1 MDMGKGSRLSGRMI
15 LLGVTGGISAYK
27 AAELA
32 RAFVR
37 EGADVSVVMTRNA
50 TQFITPLT
58 MEALTR
64 NPVGLDMFS
73 LTEERAIRHI
83 DRAQSADVFIVAPA
97 TANYLGKAALGIADD
112 LLTTVT
118 LAVRCP
124 VIIAP
129 AMNSRMWSHPA
140 VISNIDV
147 LCSRGV
153 IVVPPEEG
161 ELACGEE
168 GPGRLADLAS
178 IFEAAVKSMSG
189 MDLEGIRIL
198 VTAGPTR
205 EALDPVRFLSNRSTG
220 KMGFALA
227 EAAASRGGDVTLI
240 SGPVTLTTPPVASH
254 VKVTTGEEMFQEVQ
268 KALDSSQWFIM
279 AAAVGDFR
287 PAIISE
293 EKIKK
298 DGRDSISLELTR
310 NPDIL
315 REVSTQ
321 KAGRLFIGFAAETE
335 DLIAN
340 ATNKIKQKNLDL
352 IVANDVSSLET
363 GFESSDNRATLIDVQ
378 GNMEDLPKMSK
389 REMADRILDRTLSI
403 WQKR

>member
-1 MDMGKGSRLSGRMI
+1 MDMGKGSRLSGRKI
-15 LLGVTGGISAYK
+15 LLGVTGGIGAYK

-32 RAFVR
+32 RAFIR

-118 LAVRCP
+118 LAIRCP
-124 VIIAP
+124 VVIAP

-140 VISNIDV
+140 VVSNIDV
-147 LCSRGV
+147 LSSRGV

-254 VKVTTGEEMFQEVQ
+254 VKVTTGEEMFQEIQ
-268 KALDSSQWFIM
+268 KALDSSQWLIM

-287 PAIISE
+287 PAKISE